1 MMVLPGGQAFHG
13 LDLLYYV
20 AEMTA
25 AADRGD
31 RHVR

>member
-1 MMVLPGGQAFHG
+1 MVLPGGQAFHR

-25 AADRGD
+25 AAGRGG
-31 RHVR
+31 RRGC